1 MNNNALKIS
10 ISNQDIAEI
19 KLAKARME
27 QLSWLLQGINKIG
40 GTLETGLDK
49 LPEKQQQ
56 WLQNVVENTLRV
68 VVKSNLATMQKG
80 AAFKKPS
87 NKTYKALVTTTGA
100 TSGFFGAATGIGTVV
115 FASELTISTKF
126 MMRSIIDI
134 ARSEGEDITSIDT
147 QLACLQVFT
156 LGGKSKDDDA
166 LETSYYTTKI
176 ALSSAVK
183 GASNYI
189 AQHGSARA
197 LQSLLKSSSNPV
209 MRLIAVVAS
218 RFSIQV
224 SEKFI
229 AQAIPVVGAVGGG
242 SLNFLFLNH
251 FQTIAKAH
259 FTIRKLERKYS
270 EDLVREVYENAR
282 V

>member
-1 MNNNALKIS
+1 MNKDVVKIT
-10 ISNQDIAEI
+10 ISNQDILAI
-19 KLAKARME
+19 KNAKANME
-27 QLSWLLQGINKIG
+27 NIGWLMQSLNKIG
-40 GTLETGLDK
+40 GTLETGIDK
-49 LPEKQQQ
+49 IPKKQQQ
-56 WLQNVVENTLRV
+56 WLQNAVEKTLRV

-80 AAFKKPS
+80 AAFKIPS
-87 NKTYKALVTTTGA
+87 NKTYKALVTTSGA
-100 TSGFFGAATGIGTVV
+100 TSGFFGSTTGIGTAI

-134 ARSEGEDITSIDT
+134 ARSQGEDINSIDT

-156 LGGKSKDDDA
+156 LGGQSKNDDG
-166 LETSYYTTKI
+166 LETSYYTTRI

-183 GASNYI
+183 GASTYI
-189 AQHGSARA
+189 AQHGSSQV
-197 LQSLLKSSSNPV
+197 LGSLLKSSSNPI
-209 MRLIAVVAS
+209 MRLIAIVAS

-251 FQTIAKAH
+251 FQNVANAH

-270 EDLVREVYENAR
+270 EELVREAYLNVKL
-282 V
+282 

>member
-1 MNNNALKIS
+1 MNKDVLKIS
-10 ISNQDIAEI
+10 ISNQDVAAIQH
-19 KLAKARME
+19 AKVSME
-27 QLSWLLQGINKIG
+27 NIGWLMESLNKIG
-40 GTLETGLDK
+40 DTLETGIEK
-49 LPEKQQQ
+49 IPKKQQQ
-56 WLQNVVENTLRV
+56 WLQNAVENTLRV

-87 NKTYKALVTTTGA
+87 NKTYKALVTTSGA
-100 TSGFFGAATGIGTVV
+100 TSGFFGSTTGLGTVV

-134 ARSEGEDITSIDT
+134 ARSQGEDINSIDT

-156 LGGKSKDDDA
+156 LGGNSKHDDG
-166 LETSYYTTKI
+166 LETSYYTTRI
-176 ALSSAVK
+176 ALSSSVK

-189 AQHGSARA
+189 AQNGTTKIIE
-197 LQSLLKSSSNPV
+197 SLLKTSSNPI
-209 MRLIAVVAS
+209 MRLIGTVAS
-218 RFSIQV
+218 RFSVQV

-229 AQAIPVVGAVGGG
+229 AQSIPVVGAIGGG

-251 FQTIAKAH
+251 FQNVAKAH

-270 EDLVREVYENAR
+270 EDLVREAYLNIKI
-282 V
+282 

>member
-1 MNNNALKIS
+1 MNDNVVKTAINNE
-10 ISNQDIAEI
+10 DIAQI
-19 KLAKARME
+19 KHAKARME

-40 GTLETGLDK
+40 GTLETGLAQ
-49 LPEKQQQ
+49 LPKKQQR
-56 WLQNVVENTLRV
+56 WLQTAVENTLRV

-80 AAFKKPS
+80 VAFKKPS

-115 FASELTISTKF
+115 FASELTITTKF

-156 LGGKSKDDDA
+156 LGGKAKDDDA

-189 AQHGSARA
+189 AQHGAARG

-218 RFSIQV
+218 RYSIQV

-251 FQTIAKAH
+251 FQSIAKAH

-270 EDLVREVYENAR
+270 EDLVRDVYEQTQL
-282 V
+282 

>member
-1 MNNNALKIS
+1 MNKTVLNIS
-10 ISNQDIAEI
+10 INNQDLADL
-19 KLAKARME
+19 KNAKASME
-27 QLSWLLQGINKIG
+27 NIGWLMHSLNKIG
-40 GTLETGLDK
+40 GTLETGIDK
-49 LPEKQQQ
+49 IPKKQQL
-56 WLQNVVENTLRV
+56 WLQKVVENTLKV

-80 AAFKKPS
+80 QAFKKPS
-87 NKTYKALVTTTGA
+87 NKTYKTLVTTTGA
-100 TSGFFGAATGIGTVV
+100 TSGFFGSTTGIGTLI

-134 ARSEGEDITSIDT
+134 ARSQGEDINSIET

-156 LGGKSKDDDA
+156 LGGKSKDDDG
-166 LETSYYTTKI
+166 LETSYYATRI

-183 GASNYI
+183 GASNYM
-189 AQHGSARA
+189 AKNGSTLA
-197 LQSLLKSSSNPV
+197 LDALLKSSTNPI
-209 MRLIAVVAS
+209 MKLIAVVAS

-242 SLNFLFLNH
+242 SLNLLFLNH
-251 FQTIAKAH
+251 FQSVAKAH
-259 FTIRKLERKYS
+259 FTIRKLERKYN
-270 EDLVREVYENAR
+270 EVLVREVYQALE

>member
-1 MNNNALKIS
+1 MPKDVQKNS
-10 ISNQDIAEI
+10 INTIDLAAIQH
-19 KLAKARME
+19 AKAQME
-27 QLSWLLQGINKIG
+27 NIGWLMEGINKIG

-49 LPEKQQQ
+49 LPKKQQQ
-56 WLQNVVENTLRV
+56 WLQKVVENTLRM
-68 VVKSNLATMQKG
+68 VVKSNLATMQNG
-80 AAFKKPS
+80 NTFKKPS
-87 NKTYKALVTTTGA
+87 NKTYRALVTTTGA
-100 TSGFFGAATGIGTVV
+100 TSGFFGSTTGVGTLV

-134 ARSEGEDITSIDT
+134 ARSQGEDINSIET

-156 LGGKSKDDDA
+156 LGGVSKDDDG

-183 GASNYI
+183 GASNYM
-189 AQHGSARA
+189 AQHGAA
-197 LQSLLKSSSNPV
+197 NVLKSLLKSSSNPIIK
-209 MRLIAVVAS
+209 LIAVVAS

-229 AQAIPVVGAVGGG
+229 AQAIPVAGAVGGG
-242 SLNFLFLNH
+242 SLNFLFLTH
-251 FQTIAKAH
+251 FQNVAKAH

-270 EDLVREVYENAR
+270 EDLVKEAYLNVKL
-282 V
+282 

>member
-1 MNNNALKIS
+1 MNDNVVKTAINNE
-10 ISNQDIAEI
+10 DIAQI
-19 KLAKARME
+19 KHAKARME

-40 GTLETGLDK
+40 GTLETGLAQ
-49 LPEKQQQ
+49 LPKKQQQ
-56 WLQNVVENTLRV
+56 WLQTAVENTLRV

-80 AAFKKPS
+80 VAFKKPS

-115 FASELTISTKF
+115 FASELTITTKF

-156 LGGKSKDDDA
+156 LGGKAKDDDA

-189 AQHGSARA
+189 AQHGAARG

-218 RFSIQV
+218 RYSIQV

-251 FQTIAKAH
+251 FQSIAKAH

-270 EDLVREVYENAR
+270 EDLVRDVYEQTQL
-282 V
+282 